1 MKECDYCGRVSEDS
15 AERCRECGQVL
26 KVKEAAPQPV
36 RESTPDAYIPNL
48 LSAGFFKE
56 EAPLDLTDFD
66 MGYSFEEG
74 ISRPDWKLIRQQIQS
89 KFANEQWP
97 QIWREAGIKW
107 LGHLREDLGGD
118 YRQCESRNF
127 LLLSA
132 QTDSCN
138 RAMLRIAEESIATIC
153 KIVGLINYGKP
164 VYGKHVILVF
174 NEEDDYYSYISYFH
188 RDGEHSRSGG
198 IFISGGYYHI
208 AFPYV
213 DIAGVRR
220 VLAHELTHNYLCYL
234 HLPIWLN
241 EGLSQRVES
250 ELIRIMRQGGWGG
263 GSRAP
268 VLNADL
274 AEEHHAYWN
283 EQNIQEFWAGT
294 SFYGPGEVNKL
305 SYSLGEILVELIS
318 QNWGDFL
325 DFVKNA
331 DWRDGGQDAALKC
344 LNRCLGE
351 VAGTFLGPGDWRPR
365 RKIIFELW
373 EGRKKES
380 GQ

>member
-1 MKECDYCGRVSEDS
+1 M
-15 AERCRECGQVL
+15 
-26 KVKEAAPQPV
+26 
-36 RESTPDAYIPNL
+36 

-56 EAPLDLTDFD
+56 EPPLDITDLD
-66 MGYSFEEG
+66 MGYSFEAG
-74 ISRPDWKLIRQQIQS
+74 FSHPDWKLIRQQIGS
-89 KFANEQWP
+89 RFGNEQWP
-97 QIWREAGIKW
+97 QAWREAGIKW
-107 LGHLREDLGGD
+107 LGQLCDDLGGD
-118 YRQCESRNF
+118 YRRCESRNF

-132 QTDSCN
+132 QTESCN
-138 RAMLRIAEESIATIC
+138 QAILTIAEEAIGTIC

-188 RDGEHSRSGG
+188 RDGEHSRSAGT
-198 IFISGGYYHI
+198 FISGGYHHI
-208 AFPYV
+208 ALPYV
-213 DIAGVRR
+213 HISGARR
-220 VLAHELTHNYLCYL
+220 VLVHELTHNYVCYL
-234 HLPIWLN
+234 HVPIWLN

-250 ELIRIMRQGGWGG
+250 ELIRNMQGGWGVG
-263 GSRAP
+263 TASRVP

-283 EQNIQEFWAGT
+283 EKNIQDFWAGT
-294 SFYGPGEVNKL
+294 SFYSPGDVNRL

-318 QNWGDFL
+318 KNWGAFL

-344 LNRCLGE
+344 LNRCLGD

-365 RKIIFELW
+365 RKTISELW
-373 EGRKKES
+373 ERRKKDRGGGGNTQS
-380 GQ
+380 